1 MTEKKGQTQEK
12 CNFVHVSGKFEL
24 SKLELSQGST
34 VGGGIIPPCTTVET
48 QAVLDRPG

>member
-12 CNFVHVSGKFEL
+12 CDFVHVSGEFEL
-24 SKLELSQGST
+24 SKLELSWGST
-34 VGGGIIPPCTTVET
+34 VGGGIIPPCTTVKT